1 MACINDPHNNKY
13 LRKFFKSL
21 QTTSFKK
28 YNENI
33 AKAILILLSKP
44 NLLRP
49 IQLSYAIF
57 SLLKKHPKIIDI
69 LNNFHKLNE
78 EPYQENII
86 EKIKDIELLRKYI
99 ELAPITDIQFETI
112 MSRLRSLI
120 IKKQLKNYSTDLNLT
135 TSLSIQCFVNEYV
148 FYESEEDT
156 SNILELEKKIEKEFE
171 SQEKLYINNIIA
183 LSLFRPISKYKWV
196 EKIDS
201 KNLDD
206 RIKKLFKI
214 QIEEV
219 FKEATIS
226 KSIKKI
232 KIISNDVSKLVRNQY
247 EENPYPR
254 WIKTGFPEKSISLKD
269 LNESLSLQKNKN
281 KYQNKKITKVLIAG
295 CGTGQQSIVS
305 SKRYKNSQIT
315 AIDLSLKSLS
325 YAIRKTKE
333 YGINNIN
340 YLHGDILDL
349 ETLNGKFDIIESAGV
364 LHHMD
369 DPIKGWK
376 KLIDKLAPNGLMMI
390 GLYSKIAR
398 EDINTVRS
406 NISKDNIPSTQNGI
420 RMFRALKINNWLIN
434 NPSITVSR
442 DFFTLSE
449 CRDLFFHVKEHSF
462 DLLQIKEILG
472 NLNLKFLGFVSYA
485 KLRSFTK
492 DYPERSSLYSL
503 DLWHEFE
510 LNNRSAFSG
519 MYQFWVKKIISEN

>member
-1 MACINDPHNNKY
+1 MACISDPHNNKY

-196 EKIDS
+196 EK
-201 KNLDD
+201 
-206 RIKKLFKI
+206 
-214 QIEEV
+214 
-219 FKEATIS
+219 
-226 KSIKKI
+226 
-232 KIISNDVSKLVRNQY
+232 
-247 EENPYPR
+247 
-254 WIKTGFPEKSISLKD
+254 
-269 LNESLSLQKNKN
+269 
-281 KYQNKKITKVLIAG
+281 
-295 CGTGQQSIVS
+295 
-305 SKRYKNSQIT
+305 
-315 AIDLSLKSLS
+315 
-325 YAIRKTKE
+325 
-333 YGINNIN
+333 
-340 YLHGDILDL
+340 
-349 ETLNGKFDIIESAGV
+349 KFDAT
-364 LHHMD
+364 
-369 DPIKGWK
+369 
-376 KLIDKLAPNGLMMI
+376 
-390 GLYSKIAR
+390 R
-398 EDINTVRS
+398 
-406 NISKDNIPSTQNGI
+406 
-420 RMFRALKINNWLIN
+420 
-434 NPSITVSR
+434 
-442 DFFTLSE
+442 
-449 CRDLFFHVKEHSF
+449 
-462 DLLQIKEILG
+462 
-472 NLNLKFLGFVSYA
+472 
-485 KLRSFTK
+485 
-492 DYPERSSLYSL
+492 PERS
-503 DLWHEFE
+503 
-510 LNNRSAFSG
+510 
-519 MYQFWVKKIISEN
+519 